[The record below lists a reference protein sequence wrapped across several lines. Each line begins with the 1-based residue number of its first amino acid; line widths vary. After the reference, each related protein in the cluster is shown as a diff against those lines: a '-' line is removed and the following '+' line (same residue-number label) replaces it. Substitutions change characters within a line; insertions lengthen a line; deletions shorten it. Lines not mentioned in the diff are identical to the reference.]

1 MKIIPV
7 ITLCVLGIAFG
18 EWRPTWCSNGLYDL
32 RDGRCYRI
40 VKIGSQI
47 WMAENLT
54 YRESLQGRAWL
65 VENVPGYWKIAVFY
79 TWNAAM
85 GACPDGW
92 RLPSVSD
99 WKKLF
104 RYVSGESGERYNSG
118 KAIRILKCEY
128 GWDDKWAPDKVRG
141 TDDYGFCAFPV
152 GVVWNDETRV
162 GVGGLTNFWTSKSGT
177 TVRFPMTSDDGGF
190 DDSYSSNGLSVR
202 CIKDY

>member
-7 ITLCVLGIAFG
+7 IMLCTLGIAFG
-18 EWRPTWCSNGLYDL
+18 GSFRDS
-32 RDGRCYRI
+32 RDGKVYKT
-40 VKIGSQI
+40 VKIGDQI

-54 YRESLQGRAWL
+54 YHKNLRGRAWL
-65 VENVPGYWKIAVFY
+65 DENIPGYGKTAVFY

-128 GWDDKWAPDKVRG
+128 GWDDKWAPDKVRS

-152 GVVWNDETRV
+152 GVVWNDETRM
-162 GVGGLTNFWTSKSGT
+162 GVGGLTDFWTSKSGT
-177 TVRFPMTSDDGGF
+177 TVRFPMTSDHGGF
-190 DDSYSSNGLSVR
+190 DHSYSTNGLSVR
-202 CIKDY
+202 CIRDY

>member
-141 TDDYGFCAFPV
+141 TDDYGFCVSPV
-152 GVVWNDETRV
+152 GLVFYDGTLMN
-162 GVGGLTNFWTSKSGT
+162 VGGSASFWTSRSGYA
-177 TVRFPMTSDDGGF
+177 VAFPMANDYGGVEPF
-190 DDSYSSNGLSVR
+190 SEDYGFSVR